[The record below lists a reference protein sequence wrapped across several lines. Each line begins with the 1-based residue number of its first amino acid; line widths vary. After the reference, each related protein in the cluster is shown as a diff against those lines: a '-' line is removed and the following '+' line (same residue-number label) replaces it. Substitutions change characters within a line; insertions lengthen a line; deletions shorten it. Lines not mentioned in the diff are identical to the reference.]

1 LAVITVRLPEHL
13 RKQMRRLK
21 DVNWSAVVRGAI
33 ESRINLE
40 KKKAERDWDRVR
52 EADRMANAIFEEM
65 HRRYG
70 HVDYDST
77 ETIRYWRARR
87 YGSTR

>member
-1 LAVITVRLPEHL
+1 M
-13 RKQMRRLK
+13 RKRMKRLK
-21 DVNWSAVVRGAI
+21 DVNWSAVVRDAI

-40 KKKAERDWDRVR
+40 KKTGRDWNRVR
-52 EADRMANAIFEEM
+52 EADRMANVIFEEM
-65 HRRYG
+65 HRKYG

-77 ETIRYWRARR
+77 ETIRFWRARR

>member
-1 LAVITVRLPEHL
+1 M
-13 RKQMRRLK
+13 RKRMKLLK
-21 DVNWSAVVRGAI
+21 DVNWSAVVRYAI

-40 KKKAERDWDRVR
+40 KKKTGRDWDRVR

-65 HRRYG
+65 HRKYG

-77 ETIRYWRARR
+77 ETIRFWRARR